1 MKLKL
6 GIISDTHV
14 KTIDEIPAAI
24 KSMLAEVDLIIHAG
38 DFTQKAVLDGLREIG
53 EVKAVCGNMDSIE
66 LKNHLP
72 EKDIFEIGGKKI
84 GLIHGSDKTWGGGV
98 PERVRKHFKGMDI
111 IIFGHSH
118 ESYSGYIGGVLM
130 INPGQARRSY
140 GILNIED
147 NVQVDIIDI

>member
-1 MKLKL
+1 MKL

-24 KSMLAEVDLIIHAG
+24 KSMLAGVDMIIHAG
-38 DFTQKAVLDGLREIG
+38 DFTQKAVFDGLQSIG
-53 EVKAVCGNMDSIE
+53 QVKAVCGNMDSVE
-66 LKNHLP
+66 LKNSLP
-72 EKDIFEIGGKKI
+72 EKYIFEVNGRKI
-84 GLIHGSDKTWGGGV
+84 GLTHGFHGSGTPWGIA
-98 PERVRKHFKGMDI
+98 ERVRKQFDSVDI

-118 ESYSGYIGGVLM
+118 ESYSDYIGGVLM

-147 NVQVDIIDI
+147 SVQVDIIDI